1 MMNMVLELAGLTK
14 SKAGIQGPMVKTEEH
29 PTGLQ
34 KAGSGTS
41 SLNVEGFIWIFYTAK
56 LLK

>member
-1 MMNMVLELAGLTK
+1 
-14 SKAGIQGPMVKTEEH
+14 MVKTEEH